1 MILCGISIV
10 GIPMGWIYAIRWLFR
25 NISLSNGTQVSFKGT
40 ARQMYGFFV
49 LSAVLSILGRY
60 DPTASEPFSQ
70 ATPLLVLAFALVWS
84 FALLATEALVQ
95 RALYKFVCANVVLSS
110 GTRLTFRGRA
120 WPYVWWTLLSL
131 VSLFTIVGW
140 AWVGTAFFRW
150 QLKNTDA
157 GNYHLTFRGKGVSL
171 LWRAVCGLIASIAIL
186 SIPWV
191 VAWLARWAVENL
203 EAKRI
208 SSPAAVSDRIAGRE
222 PIRHPNRTA
231 SPQELSSPRTV
242 QCWKCKIP
250 IEVTPKIRGKQV
262 RCPSC
267 HTKQIMPM

>member
-1 MILCGISIV
+1 
-10 GIPMGWIYAIRWLFR
+10 
-25 NISLSNGTQVSFKGT
+25 
-40 ARQMYGFFV
+40 V
-49 LSAVLSILGRY
+49 LGLLKRY
-60 DPTASEPFSQ
+60 DPTASEPVSQ
-70 ATPLLVLAFALVWS
+70 VAPLLALAFALVWS
-84 FALLATEALVQ
+84 FALLAAEALIQ
-95 RALYKFVCANVVLSS
+95 RELYKWVCANVVLSS

-157 GNYHLTFRGKGVSL
+157 ENYHLTFRGSGFSL

-191 VAWLARWAVENL
+191 VAWLARWAVENF

-208 SSPAAVSDRIAGRE
+208 SSPAAVPDKIVGRE
-222 PIRHPNRTA
+222 PICHPDRTA

-242 QCWKCKIP
+242 Q
-250 IEVTPKIRGKQV
+250 
-262 RCPSC
+262 
-267 HTKQIMPM
+267 